1 MALLDSFEWSSQKE
15 GIWHKWDALRIWLQ
29 YNCKQYLSS
38 SDRICVLKECLIY
51 ISDSFWH
58 FFDVGLSQPLQG
70 PYIDVQWP
78 WHKAF
83 DMVKQNQHHRH
94 PSSASGTVFWSTCH
108 CKPCLLMK
116 ISDYDVLERVSCFLY
131 KKKDKMGLLPL
142 LTSNALA
149 SPAFFQ
155 ICVYIISPCYFIC
168 SLCFSYKEPK
178 PQKEIY

>member
-58 FFDVGLSQPLQG
+58 FFDAGLSQPLQG

-83 DMVKQNQHHRH
+83 DMVKNKTNIRH

-116 ISDYDVLERVSCFLY
+116 ISDYDVLERVSCFCIKKGQNGTCTSCNVECSRLPCLLSYLCLY
-131 KKKDKMGLLPL
+131 HPTLLFYMFPM
-142 LTSNALA
+142 
-149 SPAFFQ
+149 FW
-155 ICVYIISPCYFIC
+155 YF
-168 SLCFSYKEPK
+168 
-178 PQKEIY
+178 